1 MKEVII
7 KNSAVVI
14 LATAAAISGGVI
26 SANSVKAAE
35 VKTTDVM
42 TKTDNTVAQT
52 ALKKLDQAE
61 AADKKAQNTL
71 NQATH
76 NIQSFRASRGI
87 AINPKVA
94 KAVLDKKLDQAE
106 ANKAKADQNLV
117 NAQKHYSTVEAEENK
132 KDSSVVNNETKSSKA
147 SKRTAV
153 LRGKKSLRFIT
164 INKKG
169 KLVKS
174 LRKAKPN
181 VKYHVIRLRKVGKS
195 NYAEISLKNKLG
207 HKVNVL
213 LNTKYIK
220 FI

>member
-94 KAVLDKKLDQAE
+94 KAE